1 MQTDPNNPLQ
11 PDITPPDT
19 HSQQQFLIPRDRRRK
34 FFWTYVLMTIVGW
47 VVGGIASIA
56 IERVINEQFIVKA
69 TPEVQT
75 LWFTW
80 GTYVSL
86 TVFALIFG
94 ADQALVVRRYIS
106 GWWWLL
112 ATSFGWL
119 TAIKVSNVW
128 REYIETFGASLNREL
143 TPEEIFILTIA
154 STAAFIFSAM
164 WISFFQWAV
173 LRRYTKQSWW
183 WNFINSLAFA
193 LISFLVWLLS
203 LAQDSISEVY
213 RDLVLYLCEQGLTA
227 LIIGVIP
234 AIGFCRLFARGTQA
248 VKEQS

>member
-1 MQTDPNNPLQ
+1 MQIDPNNPPKHDLSQ
-11 PDITPPDT
+11 NDT
-19 HSQQQFLIPRDRRRK
+19 QSQQLYLIPPDRRRQ
-34 FFWTYVLMTIVGW
+34 FFWTYVLMTAVGW

-56 IERVINEQFIVKA
+56 VERIINEQFIAKA

-94 ADQALVVRRYIS
+94 ADQAIVVRRYIS
-106 GWWWLL
+106 GWWWLI

-128 REYIETFGASLNREL
+128 REYIEAFGASLNREL
-143 TPEEIFILTIA
+143 VPEEIVILTIA
-154 STAAFIFSAM
+154 STTAFIFSAI
-164 WISFFQWAV
+164 WISFFQWIV

-183 WNFINSLAFA
+183 WNLINSLAFA

-203 LAQDSISEVY
+203 LAQDSIPEVY

-227 LIIGVIP
+227 LIIGIIP
-234 AIGFCRLFARGTQA
+234 AIGFCRLFARGIPT
-248 VKEQS
+248 VKG